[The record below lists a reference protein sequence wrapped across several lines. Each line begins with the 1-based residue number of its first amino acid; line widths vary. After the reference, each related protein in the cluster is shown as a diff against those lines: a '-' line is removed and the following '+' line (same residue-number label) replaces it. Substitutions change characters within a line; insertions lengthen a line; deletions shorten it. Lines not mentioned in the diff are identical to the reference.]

1 MMNAPE
7 ISSITILGEI
17 LRGVL
22 CKAGQCR
29 EHTCSS
35 CSYNSAGEVSKL
47 LQGGGELNAPVREFD
62 IKLAK
67 RIQDNLCIQS
77 ACESRCVMCLYSP
90 INIEEFMK
98 RVGNDCT

>member
-7 ISSITILGEI
+7 ISSISTLGVILK
-17 LRGVL
+17 GVL
-22 CKAGQCR
+22 CRAGPCR

-35 CSYNSAGEVSKL
+35 CSYGSEGEVSKL
-47 LQGGGELNAPVREFD
+47 LQGGGELNAPVREFN
-62 IKLAK
+62 IELAK
-67 RIQDNLCIQS
+67 KIQERLCIHS
-77 ACESRCVMCLYSP
+77 TCESGCVMCLYSP